1 MPAIARMGRFYR
13 YAIVT
18 KPRTKQA
25 LRGKN
30 DPLAR
35 LPCRGADTIMREL
48 ITGSI

>member
-1 MPAIARMGRFYR
+1 MGAIAPMGRSYS
-13 YAIVT
+13 YA
-18 KPRTKQA
+18 KPRKKQGM
-25 LRGKN
+25 RGQN